1 MMYNKQIQNEELFKD
16 YPDVIT
22 IADLQSMLHIG
33 RNAAYKLL
41 QDKCIHSMRYGRKY
55 IIPKSSV
62 TNFIMEGIE
71 NEVSLLP
78 S

>member
-1 MMYNKQIQNEELFKD
+1 MMYNEQVQREELFKD

-41 QDKCIHSMRYGRKY
+41 QDKSIHSMRYGRKY